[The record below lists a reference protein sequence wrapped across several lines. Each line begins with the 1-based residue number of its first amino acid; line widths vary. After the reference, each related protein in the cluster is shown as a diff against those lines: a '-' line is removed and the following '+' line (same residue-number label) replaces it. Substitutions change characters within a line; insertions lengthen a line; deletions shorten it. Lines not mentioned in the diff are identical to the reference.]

1 MRPTPDPDL
10 LRDLLTGAL
19 IHRIVMRTAAPE
31 EKKERRWVEALMS
44 HLGLVT
50 RRD

>member
-1 MRPTPDPDL
+1 
-10 LRDLLTGAL
+10 
-19 IHRIVMRTAAPE
+19 MRTAAPE
-31 EKKERRWVEALMS
+31 EKKERHWVEALMN